1 MTVSSLRYFLTVS
14 PHPRS
19 VWLVCTAVVVI
30 GGWTVSL
37 DPAGV
42 DTPLASL
49 LFVQMFGAATGFC
62 GPASRGRYDPLFVSG
77 RPWPRIVLAH
87 WAASSLPG
95 WLAWL
100 LIGVAE
106 LAVEPGKPP
115 FAFQPRAMAALLLVS
130 AFTWSLTVRVSRF
143 TGGVVWCGALFVAA
157 ALRESLVWIGEALA
171 KTKSAHDAADFGKSV
186 FVHAAVPF
194 ALLERTPPAF
204 ETALVAVL
212 LLLAAAVL
220 GLTVLY
226 LARRDFPLVE
236 ES

>member
-1 MTVSSLRYFLTVS
+1 MTVSSIRYFLTTS

-19 VWLVCTAVVVI
+19 VWLVCAAVVVI

-49 LFVQMFGAATGFC
+49 LVVQMFGAATGFC

-77 RPWPRIVLAH
+77 RPWSRIVLAH
-87 WAASSLPG
+87 WAASCLPG

-106 LAVEPGKPP
+106 LAVEPGRPP

-157 ALRESLVWIGEALA
+157 GVRESLVWIGEAVA
-171 KTKSAHDAADFGKSV
+171 KTKSPHDATDFVKSV
-186 FVHAAVPF
+186 VVHAAVPF
-194 ALLERTPPAF
+194 VLLEGTPPAF
-204 ETALVAVL
+204 EAALLVVL
-212 LLLAAAVL
+212 LLLAAAAI
-220 GLTVLY
+220 GLTILY
-226 LARRDFPLVE
+226 LARRDFPLIE